1 MRPLVFEKSL
11 TVRTGLD
18 LRAAIEAQAA
28 KEGASASA
36 WVRDALRAA
45 VAEGRAARQ
54 ADRSGRA
61 AA

>member
-18 LRAAIEAQAA
+18 LRAAIEERAA

-36 WVRDALRAA
+36 WVRDALKAA
-45 VAEGRAARQ
+45 VAEGRAARTP
-54 ADRSGRA
+54 AARDRVA
-61 AA
+61 A

>member
-36 WVRDALRAA
+36 WVRDALKAA
-45 VAEGRAARQ
+45 VAEGRAAR
-54 ADRSGRA
+54 APAPRDRA